1 LIHAL
6 ELPGDVV
13 NSEPSHLTRAE
24 AERRE
29 AYRASYEAQRRAARD
44 PQLMATLS
52 QRIAELNKKYARADE

>member
-1 LIHAL
+1 
-6 ELPGDVV
+6 V

-52 QRIAELNKKYARADE
+52 QRIAELNKKYARADD